1 MVPTDEE
8 LEQQRQHVAD
18 LREKISAAQADAE
31 ASLRDKEREIEGAR
45 LDAEAAKLEADLAAV
60 LAAGNKKTIDAG
72 VAGLI
77 ETSATELANAEAR
90 AKEQEITAKAQAE
103 AAKNAEKVDPETVGV
118 PQDELD
124 RRAAAEKEAAKAKEK
139 SNGNGGNS

>member
-8 LEQQRQHVAD
+8 LEQMRQYVAD
-18 LREKISAAQADAE
+18 LREKIEAGKSDAE
-31 ASLRDKEREIEGAR
+31 ASLKEKEREIEGAR
-45 LDAEAAKLEADLAAV
+45 LDAEAARLESQLAEV

-72 VAGLI
+72 ASGLI
-77 ETSATELANAEAR
+77 KTSATDLANIEAR
-90 AKEQEITAKAQAE
+90 AKEQELTAKARAE
-103 AAKNAEKVDPETVGV
+103 AAKNAEKVDPELVGV

-124 RRAAAEKEAAKAKEK
+124 RRAAVEKEAAKAKEK

>member
-8 LEQQRQHVAD
+8 LEQKRQHVAD
-18 LREKISAAQADAE
+18 LREKIEAGKSDAE
-31 ASLRDKEREIEGAR
+31 ASLKDKEREIEGAR
-45 LDAEAAKLEADLAAV
+45 LDAESARLEAQLAEV

-72 VAGLI
+72 ASGLI
-77 ETSATELANAEAR
+77 ETSATDLANTEAR
-90 AKEQEITAKAQAE
+90 AKEQEASAKARAE
-103 AAKNAEKVDPETVGV
+103 AAKNAEKVDPALVGV

-124 RRAAAEKEAAKAKEK
+124 RRVAAEKEAAKAKEK